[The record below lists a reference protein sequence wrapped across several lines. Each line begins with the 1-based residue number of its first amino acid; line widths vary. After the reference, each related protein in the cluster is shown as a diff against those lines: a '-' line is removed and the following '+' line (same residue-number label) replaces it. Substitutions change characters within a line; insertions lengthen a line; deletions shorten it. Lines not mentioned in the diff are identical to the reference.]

1 MTVVTIFEEIGE
13 CAAKECAFG
22 GECDSATDD
31 DDSLEA
37 AAAAAAEAAEV
48 GLEGG
53 VDVDKALTPP
63 LILHDDGL
71 PANSKHTTK
80 LTA

>member
-13 CAAKECAFG
+13 CAFS

-31 DDSLEA
+31 DSLEA
-37 AAAAAAEAAEV
+37 AAEAATTAEV